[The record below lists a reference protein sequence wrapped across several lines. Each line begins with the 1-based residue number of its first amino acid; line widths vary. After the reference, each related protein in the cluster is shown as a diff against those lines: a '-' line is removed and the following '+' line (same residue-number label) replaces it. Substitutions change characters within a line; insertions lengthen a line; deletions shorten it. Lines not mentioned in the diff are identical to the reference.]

1 MRFFLPLP
9 QIYQLMRQDSYAR
22 FLKSPLYKD
31 SVLAEMEGRCLPFSE
46 DAESLDSLDS
56 ASDRK
61 SLKKQASGSS
71 TEEGGEKRRRSLLPW
86 NRSKLGFFHLDFFVI
101 WLLSG

>member
-1 MRFFLPLP
+1 MK
-9 QIYQLMRQDSYAR
+9 QDSYSR

-31 SVLAEMEGRCLPFSE
+31 SVLAEMEGRPLPFSE
-46 DAESLDSLDS
+46 DAESIDSVD
-56 ASDRK
+56 SDRK

-86 NRSKLGFFHLDFFVI
+86 NRSKRTDVFIF
-101 WLLSG
+101 